1 MATLEKE
8 GKSRSGDFAMGRSQ
22 FLRLGVGILLLVVG
36 YLLMSG
42 GKSEDPD
49 VFNPEIFNKQR
60 LVVAPVVVLLG
71 YATIFH
77 AILKR

>member
-1 MATLEKE
+1 
-8 GKSRSGDFAMGRSQ
+8 
-22 FLRLGVGILLLVVG
+22 VGILLLVVG
-36 YLLMSG
+36 YVLMSG

-77 AILKR
+77 ANLKR

>member
-1 MATLEKE
+1 MSNEKKAAASTD
-8 GKSRSGDFAMGRSQ
+8 GFAMGKGQ
-22 FLRLGVGILLLVVG
+22 FVRLGLGILLLVVG

-49 VFNPEIFNKQR
+49 VFNPEIFNNRR
-60 LVVAPVVVLLG
+60 LIVAPIVVLMG
-71 YATIFH
+71 YAAVFH

>member
-1 MATLEKE
+1 
-8 GKSRSGDFAMGRSQ
+8 MGRSQ

-36 YLLMSG
+36 YVLMSG